1 MSFRGGDVMKKF
13 WIILI
18 CALFLPVAVNAA
30 ESKIEL
36 TYWTHEDPNRTE
48 IENRYIKEFEASN
61 PGVTVKRVT
70 NPSKKMAELILTAFA
85 ANQGPDMFNLQI
97 EDEYAYIV
105 NNRLAPVDYKAA
117 GYPSVKAIYS
127 AYLPKVLD
135 PVTFKGKLYGLPLE
149 LTNWCVYLNERV
161 FKDAG
166 LDPDKS
172 FPKTWEEMV
181 EISEKITLRDG
192 QIIKRRG
199 FDFRYPYYLVSM
211 VPMAE
216 QLGGKLISDDG
227 KKAIINDEAW
237 IKFLEFMKEWG
248 PNGKN
253 LGSPTYTNARALF
266 NKDNNDIGMC
276 LSGLYQA
283 GRIRK
288 DNPEFYN
295 SGEWRVVPY
304 PKFKNAVADVAS
316 AYYGHYFVV
325 NAQKPEKN
333 QQMTW
338 KFIGYMLGHPEE
350 YLSKVGLIQPTVK
363 LMESETFKAM
373 PYSSVFKADME
384 RGHVVYYGENSAKI
398 QEHIREAVESV
409 MLAGA
414 SPEDALKNL
423 RRKVQE
429 VLDEK

>member
-1 MSFRGGDVMKKF
+1 MKKF

-36 TYWTHEDPNRTE
+36 IYWTHEDPNRTE

-117 GYPSVKAIYS
+117 GYPSIKAIYN

-172 FPKTWEEMV
+172 YPKTWEEMV
-181 EISEKITLRDG
+181 EVSEKIAIRDG

-227 KKAIINDEAW
+227 KKAIINDKAW
-237 IKFLEFMKEWG
+237 IQFLEFMKEWG

-253 LGSPTYTNARALF
+253 LGSPTYTNARTLF
-266 NKDNNDIGMC
+266 NKDNNDIAMC
-276 LSGLYQA
+276 LSGLYQE

-304 PKFKNAVADVAS
+304 PKFKNALLDVAG
-316 AYYGHYFVV
+316 AYYGHYYVV

-338 KFIGYMLGHPEE
+338 KFIGYMLSHPEE

-398 QEHIREAVESV
+398 QQHIREAVESV

>member
-1 MSFRGGDVMKKF
+1 MGGDIMKKF
-13 WIILI
+13 CI
-18 CALFLPVAVNAA
+18 FLACVFFLTMAVNAA
-30 ESKIEL
+30 ESKTEI

-48 IENRYIKEFEASN
+48 IENRYIKEFEKAN
-61 PGVTVKRVT
+61 PEVTVKRVT
-70 NPSKKMAELILTAFA
+70 SPSKKMAERVLTAFA

-105 NNRLAPVDYKAA
+105 NGRLAPIDYKAA
-117 GYPSVKAIYS
+117 GYPSAKAIYD

-135 PVTFKGKLYGLPLE
+135 PVTYKGKLYGLPLE
-149 LTNWCVYLNERV
+149 LTNWCLYINDRV

-166 LDPDKS
+166 LNPDKDY
-172 FPKTWEEMV
+172 PKTWEEMV
-181 EISEKITLRDG
+181 AVSEKITIREG

-211 VPMAE
+211 IPMVE
-216 QLGGKLISDDG
+216 QLGGKLISDDA
-227 KKAIINDEAW
+227 KTAIINDRAW
-237 IKFLEFMKEWG
+237 IEFLAFMQAWG

-253 LGSPTYTNARALF
+253 LGSPTYTNARKLF

-283 GRIRK
+283 GRIRA

-295 SGEWRVVPY
+295 SGEWRVVPF
-304 PKFKNAVADVAS
+304 PKFAKAVKDAAS

-338 KFIGYMLGHPEE
+338 KFIGYMLGHAEE
-350 YLSKVGLIQPTVK
+350 YLSKVGLIQPTVT
-363 LMESETFKAM
+363 LMASQTFKDM
-373 PYSSVFKADME
+373 PYSSVFKGDME
-384 RGHVVYYGENSAKI
+384 RGQIVYYAGNSAKI
-398 QEHIREAVESV
+398 QQHIREAVESV
-409 MLAGA
+409 MLSGS
-414 SPEDALKNL
+414 SPEEAVKNL
-423 RRKVQE
+423 RRKAQE
-429 VLDEK
+429 TLDED

>member
-1 MSFRGGDVMKKF
+1 MKRLCIF
-13 WIILI
+13 LA
-18 CALFLPVAVNAA
+18 CAFFLTMAVNAA
-30 ESKIEL
+30 ESKTEI

-48 IENRYIKEFEASN
+48 IENRYIKEFESAN

-70 NPSKKMAELILTAFA
+70 SPSKKMAERVLTAFA

-105 NNRLAPVDYKAA
+105 NGRLAPIDYKAA
-117 GYPSVKAIYS
+117 GYSSVDAIYK

-135 PVTFKGKLYGLPLE
+135 PVTYEGKLYGLPLE
-149 LTNWCVYLNERV
+149 LTNWCLYINERV

-166 LDPDKS
+166 LNPDKDY
-172 FPKTWEEMV
+172 PKTWEEMV
-181 EISEKITLRDG
+181 AVSEKIAIREG

-211 VPMAE
+211 IPMVE
-216 QLGGKLISDDG
+216 QFGGKLISDDG
-227 KKAIINDEAW
+227 KKAIINDKAW
-237 IKFLEFMKEWG
+237 IQFLEFMQNWG

-253 LGSPTYTNARALF
+253 LGSPTYTNARKLF
-266 NKDNNDIGMC
+266 NKDNNDMGMC

-295 SGEWRVVPY
+295 SGEWRVVPF
-304 PKFKNAVADVAS
+304 PKFTNAVKDAAS

-325 NAQKPEKN
+325 NAQKPKKN
-333 QQMTW
+333 QEMTW
-338 KFIGYMLGHPEE
+338 KFIGYMLGHSEE

-363 LMESETFKAM
+363 LMGSQTFKDM
-373 PYSSVFKADME
+373 PYSSVFKGDME
-384 RGHVVYYGENSAKI
+384 RGKIVYYAGNSAKI
-398 QEHIREAVESV
+398 QQHIREAVESV
-409 MLAGA
+409 MLAGS
-414 SPEDALKNL
+414 SPEKALKNL
-423 RRKVQE
+423 RRKAQE
-429 VLDEK
+429 TLDEE